1 MKLLYPP
8 KPPSVDVVKYE
19 PDTQEH
25 NPVLQEPNNVLQE
38 HILVSEPETNN
49 DTYTPGMFLYI
60 DDECSRTMLQN
71 AWISI
76 TQLNLWNYLLIDTE
90 SYMFNNDITLNT
102 IHNKM
107 IELGYDGHS
116 GGSFGWTMRQMQYI
130 ANHGEEKYKNL
141 FC

>member
-1 MKLLYPP
+1 
-8 KPPSVDVVKYE
+8 
-19 PDTQEH
+19 
-25 NPVLQEPNNVLQE
+25 
-38 HILVSEPETNN
+38 
-49 DTYTPGMFLYI
+49 
-60 DDECSRTMLQN
+60 
-71 AWISI
+71 
-76 TQLNLWNYLLIDTE
+76 
-90 SYMFNNDITLNT
+90 MFNNDITLNT